1 VEEWITLVLL
11 PVCAWLM
18 RLARVPLSV
27 RPVMA
32 GVWLAYQ
39 QSGELIWSIAPV
51 ALVVL
56 HFTGRLARKET
67 SPLSLG
73 NLAELVRCSLTFMA
87 CILIYSNLK
96 AVIPILNPNLFDEQL
111 LAADR
116 ALFFGHAP
124 NELLPHLRAPWLVH
138 LMDEAYSSFFLFFPA
153 TMGLSFFL
161 NDRRALRT
169 FVAGYVLCFY
179 LGVAF
184 YYLAPSWGTVFSHP
198 EWYLG
203 LPRTRS
209 DLIRDTLM
217 REYRKVLTDPAH
229 FHAKAFLGIAA
240 FPSLHIAHV
249 TVAVVVA
256 WRHFRWTLWVFLP
269 VAIVMGISTMYFG
282 WHYFMDLVG
291 AMVVAWLAF
300 LILEGRRR
308 APRPVE
314 A

>member
-1 VEEWITLVLL
+1 VRRVRVEEWITLVLL

-18 RLARVPLSV
+18 RVAQVPLSV

-32 GVWLAYQ
+32 GVWLAYR
-39 QSGELIWSIAPV
+39 QSGELLWSIAPV
-51 ALVVL
+51 ALIVL
-56 HFTGRLARKET
+56 PFTGRLARKET

-73 NLAELVRCSLTFMA
+73 NLGELVRCNLTFIA

-138 LMDEAYSSFFLFFPA
+138 LMDEAYTSFFLFFPV

-179 LGVAF
+179 LGS
-184 YYLAPSWGTVFSHP
+184 PSIIWRPPGGRCFVTPNGTS
-198 EWYLG
+198 G
-203 LPRTRS
+203 CRARART
-209 DLIRDTLM
+209 
-217 REYRKVLTDPAH
+217 
-229 FHAKAFLGIAA
+229 
-240 FPSLHIAHV
+240 
-249 TVAVVVA
+249 
-256 WRHFRWTLWVFLP
+256 
-269 VAIVMGISTMYFG
+269 
-282 WHYFMDLVG
+282 
-291 AMVVAWLAF
+291 
-300 LILEGRRR
+300 
-308 APRPVE
+308 
-314 A
+314 